1 MLGKCTEC
9 GQQCNVMVIDFG
21 IGAYEY
27 WGATGID
34 SQPGA
39 VSGCCEVPAV
49 DNAGNFITIQQ
60 LKDNDLPDPED
71 WESP

>member
-1 MLGKCTEC
+1 MIGKCTEC
-9 GQQCNVMVIDFG
+9 GQECNVIIIDFG

-34 SQPGA
+34 SQIDA
-39 VSGCCEVPAV
+39 VSDCCEAPAV
-49 DNAGNFITIQQ
+49 DRSGHEITVQQ

-71 WESP
+71 WDI